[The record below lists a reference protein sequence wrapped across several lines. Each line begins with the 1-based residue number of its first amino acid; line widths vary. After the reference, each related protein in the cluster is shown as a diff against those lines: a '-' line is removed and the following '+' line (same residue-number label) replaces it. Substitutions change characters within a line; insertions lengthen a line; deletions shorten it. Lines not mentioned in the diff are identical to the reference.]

1 MDIHRQVRCPDCG
14 LALGAAT
21 LIPEEGLPCPGCGF
35 VVTVESTSDCDV
47 APDMRPRTSTV
58 EMSHNRG
65 EFLIPW
71 IVGLL
76 ATLVLVVALSKIL
89 SCAFDLNGFGVL
101 AACASSF
108 LALMGDGFEPVL
120 KQTEP

>member
-1 MDIHRQVRCPDCG
+1 MDIHSQVRCPDCG
-14 LALGAAT
+14 LALGAAS

-35 VVTVESTSDCDV
+35 VVTVESASYFDV
-47 APDMRPRTSTV
+47 APSMRQRATAV
-58 EMSHNRG
+58 EGNHHRG

-71 IVGLL
+71 VVGLL

-108 LALMGDGFEPVL
+108 LALMGDGFDPAL